1 MQSFNLYIEAK
12 DHYEKLV
19 PEKNDGLIILSL
31 YGKYNDKDFTEENIV
46 SLINKVFK
54 DQGTDSSR
62 TEHNRNNNVIL
73 RLQESFL
80 WRNEIKRTYKF
91 KKYGLEFCQS
101 LEKRLIAKYNPAKI
115 KRFFVELYNSLITA
129 VETGADFN
137 LWVEDH
143 FDIRMPSLSSQIEI
157 LDQQVNES
165 VGDFKLTVKSESSNI
180 QDILKQIEMGLDI
193 IKEQASELRNAFQIS
208 YDIDEILTGILEKN
222 EAGIYIENIKKVQ
235 DFHDSSRSQLEQVS
249 KRIEKIKPR
258 IREFIYDFNK
268 KDFDRKTNKFLAHIL
283 EHSTV
288 RKRLGNK
295 YIQFPEGIPV
305 FRQRASGIITRLT
318 IISIREI
325 SPKVPITVSKREINV
340 SKRNDLV
347 DKTLR
352 WKYEK
357 ERVRYWTELAFSMLE
372 QDNLLDFT
380 PFFFKILETDK
391 FSIAVKTAHNTLRRS
406 AGLKNKYTI
415 TINKQASYTGQNKGI
430 SIWQMTIQKK

>member
-1 MQSFNLYIEAK
+1 LESFNLYIEAK
-12 DHYEKLV
+12 DQYEKLV
-19 PEKNDGLIILSL
+19 PEKNDGLIILSI
-31 YGKYNDKDFTEENIV
+31 YGKYKDKDFTEENIV

-115 KRFFVELYNSLITA
+115 KRFFVELYNSLTTA
-129 VETGADFN
+129 VETGTDFN

-165 VGDFKLTVKSESSNI
+165 VSDFKLTVKSENSNI
-180 QDILKQIEMGLDI
+180 QDILKQIETGLDI

-208 YDIDEILTGILEKN
+208 YDIDEILTAILEKN
-222 EAGIYIENIKKVQ
+222 EAGGYIENIKKVQ

-268 KDFDRKTNKFLAHIL
+268 QDFDRKTNKFLSHIL

-288 RKRLGNK
+288 RRRSGNK
-295 YIQFPEGIPV
+295 YIHFPEGIPV
-305 FRQRASGIITRLT
+305 FKLRASGIIARLT
-318 IISIREI
+318 VIPIREI

-340 SKRNDLV
+340 AKRKDLV
-347 DKTLR
+347 DKTAM

-357 ERVRYWTELAFSMLE
+357 ERIRYWTELAFSQLE
-372 QDNLLDFT
+372 QDSMLDFT
-380 PFFFKILETDK
+380 PFFFKILETEK

-406 AGLKNKYTI
+406 AGLKNKYRI